1 MADRTATARQSSA
14 LRRGDQRHATG
25 VRPVPP
31 RSARSPKW
39 AKYSTWTV
47 LALFGIALTDGAL
60 FLVHVRTASWVDH
73 SRNVRSVA
81 GDARLLAG
89 DRHAAVDAFIATRD
103 VSFLAPDGVARAA
116 LAVDLDSLVAL
127 TADNPGQQRR
137 AQAVA
142 RAYAEWDSV
151 YVVPAL
157 SSERAGP
164 PLSRAGAALFAPLS
178 ERFAEFDAAEDV
190 LSQER
195 RDRDRALSLITLLA
209 TILPLT
215 LLAVIVVRMQR
226 NLKTQTDA
234 IFDQQSQLEE
244 QAIEL
249 ENQVEELELGN
260 RELVEANEE
269 VERARAAAESAL
281 TDRDRTDAFLASSLA
296 SSPIGF
302 AFLTLDFRYVRVNA
316 TLAANRG
323 LKPEDYHGH
332 SVQAMASTPATGTA
346 TIAGLKRVIATGQPV
361 LENEVAGSGG
371 AGEERRYIINYF
383 PIRNA
388 ALALIGVGMVV
399 TDNTDRARL
408 EQQFRQSQKMEA
420 LGRLASGVAH
430 DFRNL
435 LTVVRSYVD
444 LVMLETP
451 DSDPRRKELMEIR
464 AAADRAALLAR
475 QLLAFGK
482 PQPLLAVELDVN
494 DAIRGVQAMLKH
506 IAPAAI
512 AVEMRLAA
520 DLGKVLVDPSHVE
533 QVLMNLAINAIDAMP
548 DGGRLTF
555 ETADTVLDD
564 LYTKNHQGVVPGD
577 YVMLSVS
584 DTGMG
589 MDAATRE
596 RIFEPFF
603 TTKAPG
609 RGTGLGLAT
618 VYGIVV
624 QNGGHSW
631 VYSEIGAGTTFKIY
645 FPRLVRTEKK
655 AGTLPAKASGPV
667 RAKAGETVLVVED
680 DVAVRGSLKR
690 ILHKVGYEV
699 LEAEHGVDGLH
710 VARTHDG
717 PIHLAISDLMMPE
730 MSGREFAEQ
739 LGMARP
745 DTHVLFM
752 SGFTDEDVL
761 TRGLVDKHHA
771 FIQKPFAIEDITRK
785 VHSVLHQEMI

>member
-1 MADRTATARQSSA
+1 M
-14 LRRGDQRHATG
+14 HATG

-60 FLVHVRTASWVDH
+60 FLVHMRAASWVDH
-73 SRNVRSVA
+73 SRTVRSVA
-81 GDARLLAG
+81 RDARLLAG

-103 VSFLAPDGVARAA
+103 VSFLAPDGVARAS

-195 RDRDRALSLITLLA
+195 RDRDRDLSVLTLIA
-209 TILPLT
+209 TVLPLT
-215 LLAVIVVRMQR
+215 LLAVIVVGMQR

-234 IFDQQSQLEE
+234 ILYQQSQLEE

-260 RELVEANEE
+260 QELVEANAETQQ
-269 VERARAAAESAL
+269 ARSAAEAAL
-281 TDRDRTDAFLASSLA
+281 AEHDRVNAFLSSSLT

-302 AFLTLDFRYVRVNA
+302 AFLTTDLRYVRVNA
-316 TLAANRG
+316 TLAASRNTT
-323 LKPEDYHGH
+323 PEAFAGRT
-332 SVQAMASTPATGTA
+332 VMEMASTPAAGETAVANLTQVIKLGT
-346 TIAGLKRVIATGQPV
+346 PV
-361 LENEVAGSGG
+361 LDSVMIGTDR
-371 AGEERRYIINYF
+371 GEERRYVINYF

-388 ALALIGVGMVV
+388 ALALIGAGMVV
-399 TDNTDRARL
+399 TDTTDHARL
-408 EQQFRQSQKMEA
+408 EDQFRQSQKMEA

-435 LTVVRSYVD
+435 LTVIRSYCD

-451 DSDPRRKELMEIR
+451 ESDPRRKELMEIR

-494 DAIRGVQAMLKH
+494 EALRGVQAMLTH
-506 IAPAAI
+506 IAPAGI
-512 AVEMRLAA
+512 AVDLRLAA
-520 DLGKVLVDPSHVE
+520 DLGKVLVDPSHIE

-548 DGGRLTF
+548 QGGHLTF
-555 ETADTVLDD
+555 ETADIALDD
-564 LYTKNHQGVVPGD
+564 LYTRSHQGVTPGD

-584 DTGMG
+584 DTGIG
-589 MDAATRE
+589 MDAATLA
-596 RIFEPFF
+596 RIYEPFF
-603 TTKAPG
+603 TTKPPG
-609 RGTGLGLAT
+609 QGTGLGLAT
-618 VYGIVV
+618 VYGIVT

-631 VYSEIGAGTTFKIY
+631 VYSELGAGTTFKIY
-645 FPRLVRTEKK
+645 FPRLVR
-655 AGTLPAKASGPV
+655 AGNSRALTPAKVSTPV
-667 RAKAGETVLVVED
+667 RAAAGETVLVVED

-739 LGMARP
+739 LSTVRP

-761 TRGLVDKHHA
+761 TRGLVDEHQA

-785 VHSVLHQEMI
+785 VHSVLHREMI